1 MEAGMTDHVR
11 DNRLFVL
18 LAALIFSLGVV
29 LAGYLLGDG
38 LRRAKMAERSV
49 TVRGLAER
57 NVTAD
62 LATWSIS
69 FSEEGP
75 ELGPVQA
82 SVDEKRR
89 AVRAFLERVGFGA
102 DELSDTGVSVNSF
115 FDNSRQRQSVTVRQR
130 MQLRTADVM
139 KARAAF
145 SRQAVLVRSGVA
157 LEEGSGIV
165 YSFTKLNAIKPQMI
179 AEGTH
184 SARQSAEQF
193 AKDSGTGVGG
203 IKSATQG
210 YFSIGARDGDVD
222 GEGGSSAGDSPFQKV
237 RVVTTI
243 EFYLN

>member
-1 MEAGMTDHVR
+1 MKERLGDKGM
-11 DNRLFVL
+11 L
-18 LAALIFSLGVV
+18 LVMAALILALGVV
-29 LAGYLLGDG
+29 VAGYLLGDG

-62 LATWSIS
+62 LATWTIS
-69 FSEEGP
+69 YSEEGP
-75 ELGPVQA
+75 ELGPVQSA
-82 SVDEKRR
+82 VDEKSR
-89 AVRAFLERVGFGA
+89 AVRAFFARAGFKPE
-102 DELSDTGVSVNSF
+102 ELADTGVGVSNY
-115 FDNSRQRQSVTVRQR
+115 FDTNRGRQSVTVRQR

-145 SRQAVLVRSGVA
+145 ARQADLIRAGVA

-165 YSFTKLNAIKPQMI
+165 YSFTKLNAIKPRMI

-184 SARQSAEQF
+184 SARESAEQF

-222 GEGGSSAGDSPFQKV
+222 GEGGSSAGDSPLQKV

-243 EFYLN
+243 EFYLD

>member
-1 MEAGMTDHVR
+1 MTDHVR

>member
-1 MEAGMTDHVR
+1 MNERLR
-11 DNRLFVL
+11 DNRAIL
-18 LAALIFSLGVV
+18 LVAVVIFSLGVV

-62 LATWSIS
+62 LATWSIA

-89 AVRAFLERVGFGA
+89 AVRAFFQRVGFPA
-102 DELSDTGVSVNSF
+102 DALTDTGVSVSSF
-115 FDNSRQRQSVTVRQR
+115 YDNSRLRQSVTVRQR
-130 MQLRTADVM
+130 MQLRTTDVM

-145 SRQAVLVRSGVA
+145 SRQAELVRSGVA

-165 YSFTKLNAIKPQMI
+165 YSFTRLNAIKPQMI

-222 GEGGSSAGDSPFQKV
+222 GEGGGGAGDSPFQKV

-243 EFYLN
+243 EFYLD

>member
-1 MEAGMTDHVR
+1 MTERLR
-11 DNRLFVL
+11 DNRVFL
-18 LAALIFSLGVV
+18 LAAVLIFSLGVV

-62 LATWSIS
+62 LATWSIA

-75 ELGPVQA
+75 ELAPVQA

-89 AVRAFLERVGFGA
+89 SVRAFFERMGFKA
-102 DELSDTGVSVNSF
+102 DELAETGVSVNSQY
-115 FDNSRQRQSVTVRQR
+115 DTSRERQSVTVRQR

-145 SRQAVLVRSGVA
+145 GRQADLVRSGVA
-157 LEEGSGIV
+157 LEDGSGIV
-165 YSFTKLNAIKPQMI
+165 YSFTKLNQIKPRMI

-193 AKDSGTGVGG
+193 AQDSGTGVGG

-210 YFSIGARDGDVD
+210 YFSIGARDGDSD
-222 GEGGSSAGDSPFQKV
+222 GESGGSGGDSPLQKV

-243 EFYLN
+243 EFYLD

>member
-1 MEAGMTDHVR
+1 MTERLR
-11 DNRLFVL
+11 DNRTALL
-18 LAALIFSLGVV
+18 LAALIFSMGVV

-62 LATWSIS
+62 LATWSIA

-75 ELGPVQA
+75 ELGPVQE

-89 AVRAFLERVGFGA
+89 AVRAFLERMGFPA
-102 DELSDTGVSVNSF
+102 DALTDTGVSVNSF
-115 FDNSRQRQSVTVRQR
+115 YDNSRARQSVTVRQR

-145 SRQAVLVRSGVA
+145 SRQADLVRSGVA
-157 LEEGSGIV
+157 LEDGSGIV
-165 YSFTKLNAIKPQMI
+165 YSFTKLNAIKPRMI

-243 EFYLN
+243 EFYLD

>member
-1 MEAGMTDHVR
+1 MTDRLR
-11 DNRLFVL
+11 DNRLVL
-18 LAALIFSLGVV
+18 LVAALIFSVGVV

-62 LATWSIS
+62 LATWSIA

-89 AVRAFLERVGFGA
+89 AVRAFFGRVGFPGEA
-102 DELSDTGVSVNSF
+102 LTDTGVSVNSF
-115 FDNSRQRQSVTVRQR
+115 YDTSRGRQSVTVRQR
-130 MQLRTADVM
+130 MQLRTTDVI

-145 SRQAVLVRSGVA
+145 SRQAELVRSGVA

-222 GEGGSSAGDSPFQKV
+222 GEGGNGAGDSPFQKV

-243 EFYLN
+243 EFYLD

>member
-1 MEAGMTDHVR
+1 MADGWQG
-11 DNRLFVL
+11 NRSL
-18 LAALIFSLGVV
+18 LIGAIILALGIIVG
-29 LAGYLLGDG
+29 GYLMGDG
-38 LRRAKMAERSV
+38 IRRARMADRSV

-62 LATWSIS
+62 LATWSIA

-89 AVRAFLERVGFGA
+89 AVRAFFGRVGFPGDA
-102 DELSDTGVSVNSF
+102 LTDAGVSVNSF
-115 FDNSRQRQSVTVRQR
+115 YDNSRGRQSVTVRQR
-130 MQLRTADVM
+130 MQLRTTDVM

-145 SRQAVLVRSGVA
+145 SRQAELVRSGVA
-157 LEEGSGIV
+157 LEDGSGIV

-222 GEGGSSAGDSPFQKV
+222 GEGGNGAGDSPFQKV

-243 EFYLN
+243 EFYLD

>member
-1 MEAGMTDHVR
+1 MTERFR
-11 DNRLFVL
+11 DNRVFL
-18 LAALIFSLGVV
+18 LAAVVIFSLGVV

-49 TVRGLAER
+49 AVRGLAER

-62 LATWSIS
+62 LATWSIA

-75 ELGPVQA
+75 ELAPVQA

-89 AVRAFLERVGFGA
+89 AVRAFFERMGFKA
-102 DELSDTGVSVNSF
+102 EELAETGVSVNSQY
-115 FDNSRQRQSVTVRQR
+115 DTSRERQSVTVRQR
-130 MQLRTADVM
+130 LQLRTNDVM

-145 SRQAVLVRSGVA
+145 GRQADLVRSGVA
-157 LEEGSGIV
+157 LEDGSGIV
-165 YSFTKLNAIKPQMI
+165 YSFTKLNQIKPQMI

-193 AKDSGTGVGG
+193 AQDSGTGVGG
-203 IKSATQG
+203 IKSASQG
-210 YFSIGARDGDVD
+210 YFSIGARDGDSD
-222 GEGGSSAGDSPFQKV
+222 GESGGSAGDSPLQKV

-243 EFYLN
+243 EFYLD

>member
-1 MEAGMTDHVR
+1 MNE
-11 DNRLFVL
+11 RLGDKGKLL
-18 LAALIFSLGVV
+18 LAAVLILALGVV
-29 LAGYLLGDG
+29 IAGYLLGDG

-57 NVTAD
+57 DVTAD
-62 LATWSIS
+62 LATWTIS
-69 FSEEGP
+69 YSEEGP
-75 ELGPVQA
+75 ELGPVQSA
-82 SVDEKRR
+82 VDEKSR
-89 AVRAFLERVGFGA
+89 AVRDFFARAGFKPE
-102 DELSDTGVSVNSF
+102 ELSDTGVGVNSYY
-115 FDNSRQRQSVTVRQR
+115 DTNRGRQSVTVRQR
-130 MQLRTADVM
+130 MQLRTGEVM

-145 SRQAVLVRSGVA
+145 ARQAELVRAGIA

-165 YSFTKLNAIKPQMI
+165 YSFTRLNAIKPRMI

-222 GEGGSSAGDSPFQKV
+222 GEGGSSAGASPFQKV

-243 EFYLN
+243 DFYLD

>member
-1 MEAGMTDHVR
+1 MTEGLR
-11 DNRLFVL
+11 DNRKALL

-62 LATWSIS
+62 LATWSIA

-89 AVRAFLERVGFGA
+89 AVRAFFGRVGFPA
-102 DELSDTGVSVNSF
+102 EALTDTGVSVNSF
-115 FDNSRQRQSVTVRQR
+115 YDNSRGRQSVTVRQR
-130 MQLRTADVM
+130 MQLRTTDVM

-145 SRQAVLVRSGVA
+145 GRQADLVRGGVA
-157 LEEGSGIV
+157 LEDGSGIV
-165 YSFTKLNAIKPQMI
+165 YSFTKLNAIKPRMI

-203 IKSATQG
+203 IKSASQG

-222 GEGGSSAGDSPFQKV
+222 GEGGSSAGDSPFQTV

-243 EFYLN
+243 EVYLD

>member
-1 MEAGMTDHVR
+1 MTERLR
-11 DNRLFVL
+11 DNRVFL
-18 LAALIFSLGVV
+18 LAAVMIFSLGVV

-62 LATWSIS
+62 LATWSIA

-75 ELGPVQA
+75 ELAPVQA

-89 AVRAFLERVGFGA
+89 AVRAFFERMGFKA
-102 DELSDTGVSVNSF
+102 EDLAETGVSVNSQY
-115 FDNSRQRQSVTVRQR
+115 DTSRERQSVTVRQR
-130 MQLRTADVM
+130 LQLRTNDVM

-145 SRQAVLVRSGVA
+145 GRQADLVRSGVA
-157 LEEGSGIV
+157 LEDGSGIV
-165 YSFTKLNAIKPQMI
+165 YSFTKLNQIKPRMI

-193 AKDSGTGVGG
+193 AQDSGTGVGG

-210 YFSIGARDGDVD
+210 YFSIGARDGDSD
-222 GEGGSSAGDSPFQKV
+222 GESGGSAGDSPLQKV

-243 EFYLN
+243 EFYLD